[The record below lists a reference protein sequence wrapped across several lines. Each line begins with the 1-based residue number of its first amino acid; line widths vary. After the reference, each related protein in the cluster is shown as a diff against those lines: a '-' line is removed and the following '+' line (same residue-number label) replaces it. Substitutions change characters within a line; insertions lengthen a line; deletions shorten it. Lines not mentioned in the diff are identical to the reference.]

1 MMQKTLVITLLSL
14 LVLQVVTSQECI
26 DNEERFEFTNKKG
39 VVKRKKC
46 VWVANKDTFKRCNK
60 DGIAENCPNTCSPDC
75 LRPPNSATGCSDFP
89 SSFQLI
95 ANKKFKD
102 CAWVSKNA
110 LKRCKK
116 YPAKVYCPLAC
127 STCGSD
133 GNGTN
138 TVVGCVKTY
147 MDESLLDWNLPSYD
161 IDIEED
167 IVFGKGALNG
177 GKEVD
182 LKLDIYRPITNGESK
197 HPLMIHIHGGSF
209 TGGDKGGLSTGTESS
224 SGWAERGYI
233 VASINYR
240 LVGDDP
246 LPSDK
251 ANSLTE
257 YMREE
262 SSDNDPVMAIVASLE
277 DTLAAYEYMQSLG
290 SINLDSEV
298 VVLNGYSAGAISSLW
313 TTYGIDDF
321 GYDRPPIKAVISH
334 WGTLVTKEEEVK
346 RLISGIDVPT
356 FLVHATGDSVVPY
369 TGTQLLANRFESL
382 AIPYALHCRD
392 SGDHS
397 IAIDKVEHQQGLTI
411 LQAEQ
416 YWLRHILAGA

>member
-1 MMQKTLVITLLSL
+1 MNSKKPSRKIAIIASVTFAILLGIST
-14 LVLQVVTSQECI
+14 VFVATKNTKN
-26 DNEERFEFTNKKG
+26 DNNG
-39 VVKRKKC
+39 
-46 VWVANKDTFKRCNK
+46 NGN
-60 DGIAENCPNTCSPDC
+60 N
-75 LRPPNSATGCSDFP
+75 
-89 SSFQLI
+89 
-95 ANKKFKD
+95 
-102 CAWVSKNA
+102 
-110 LKRCKK
+110 
-116 YPAKVYCPLAC
+116 
-127 STCGSD
+127 

-138 TVVGCVKTY
+138 GNGSDSVGQGGQEGADVDVDDPFDIPKVVGCVKTQ
-147 MDESLLDWNLPSYD
+147 MDESLLDWDLPSYD

-167 IVFGKGALNG
+167 IVYGKGALNG
-177 GKEVD
+177 GKEID
-182 LKLDIYRPITNGESK
+182 LRLDIYRPITNGESK

-240 LVGDDP
+240 LAGDDP

-251 ANSLTE
+251 AIALTE
-257 YMREE
+257 YIREE
-262 SSDNDPVMAIVASLE
+262 TSNKDPVMAIVASLE
-277 DTLAAYEYMQSLG
+277 DTLAAYEYMKSLD

-313 TTYGIDDF
+313 TTYGIDNF

-334 WGTLVTKEEEVK
+334 WGTLVAKEEEVK
-346 RLISGIDVPT
+346 RLIPGMDVPT
-356 FLVHATGDSVVPY
+356 FLVHATGDSVVSY

-397 IAIDKVEHQQGLTI
+397 ISIDKVEHQQGLTI